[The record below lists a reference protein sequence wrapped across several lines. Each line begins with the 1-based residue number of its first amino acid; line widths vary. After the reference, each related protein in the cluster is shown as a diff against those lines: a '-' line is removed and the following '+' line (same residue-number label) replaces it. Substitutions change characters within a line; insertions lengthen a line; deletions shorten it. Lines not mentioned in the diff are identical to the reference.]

1 MTEIELQDVH
11 GVHHSNSLTRIR
23 QILCTSA
30 HSYFKQN
37 NKYVEEYRTEEINT
51 KLYLPTVWWI
61 WDDNEKE
68 QIPISKRRK
77 VPEKY

>member
-30 HSYFKQN
+30 HKLLQN

-51 KLYLPTVWWI
+51 KLYLPT
-61 WDDNEKE
+61 EK
-68 QIPISKRRK
+68 QQPNMMNMR
-77 VPEKY
+77 